1 MLGQTSLPDEKT
13 SHAWQVGIEQAAVS
27 QDAAS
32 PKSIRFL
39 WTSLGF
45 TTLMLVGVSCM
56 QKVAHATARS
66 HSLAELEQSQ
76 LNVQAPVF
84 MSVAGQAAFVPG
96 GGVPIQHPGAG
107 QNSALSPAMLHAHS
121 PAAPAGHRSFLP
133 ARVRGIDSDSRT
145 SGLRMAASGAG
156 GDGDF
161 QTALSQLAPIEELP
175 KLRDSYRELEQQMNI
190 AVKLDDFDSAVRY
203 RNEMQE
209 LRAKDPVFLA
219 KETRQAMWRAAKTG
233 DFAGA
238 AKQREHFRAL
248 KKYLPEYKLGGR
260 WLGRV
265 RNWDEKYAIP
275 EKGRVDIDLVYDG
288 DRLIALQSGL
298 AKMGENLFE
307 ANVGDVQDNPHNTI
321 VHNGKSYATYFE
333 GTGHIEGDAIP
344 GKLYLLADG
353 NLGFSFDAKAGDDGD
368 GKQLAVA
375 GGKYDPLAVVAGGDG
390 TGATAANVGKGPED
404 EGLRNKL
411 FVVFERS

>member
-1 MLGQTSLPDEKT
+1 
-13 SHAWQVGIEQAAVS
+13 
-27 QDAAS
+27 
-32 PKSIRFL
+32 
-39 WTSLGF
+39 
-45 TTLMLVGVSCM
+45 
-56 QKVAHATARS
+56 
-66 HSLAELEQSQ
+66 
-76 LNVQAPVF
+76 
-84 MSVAGQAAFVPG
+84 
-96 GGVPIQHPGAG
+96 
-107 QNSALSPAMLHAHS
+107 
-121 PAAPAGHRSFLP
+121 
-133 ARVRGIDSDSRT
+133 
-145 SGLRMAASGAG
+145 MAASGAG

-219 KETRQAMWRAAKTG
+219 KETRQAMWRAAKTD

-265 RNWDEKYAIP
+265 RNWDEKYAMP
-275 EKGRVDIDLVYDG
+275 ENGRVNIDLAYNMDTLMAFQS
-288 DRLIALQSGL
+288 DR
-298 AKMGENLFE
+298 AKFGEILFE
-307 ANVGDVQDNPHNTI
+307 AKVGDVKYNPHNTI
-321 VHNGKSYATYFE
+321 VHDGKSYATYFE
-333 GTGHIEGDAIP
+333 GTGRIEGDAIP
-344 GKLYLLADG
+344 GKLYLMADG

-368 GKQLAVA
+368 GKQLAGA
-375 GGKYDPLAVVAGGDG
+375 GGKYDPLAAVAGGDG

-404 EGLRNKL
+404 DGLRNKL
-411 FVVFERS
+411 FVVFDRSYLPAKRKM

>member
-1 MLGQTSLPDEKT
+1 MLGQTSLPDMKT
-13 SHAWQVGIEQAAVS
+13 SLAKAAVS

-32 PKSIRFL
+32 RKSIRFL

-45 TTLMLVGVSCM
+45 ATLMLVGVSCM

-66 HSLAELEQSQ
+66 HSFAELEQSH
-76 LNVQAPVF
+76 LNVQTPVS
-84 MSVAGQAAFVPG
+84 MSAAGHAAFVPG
-96 GGVPIQHPGAG
+96 GALPIQHRGAG
-107 QNSALSPAMLHAHS
+107 QNPAVSPAMLHVHS
-121 PAAPAGHRSFLP
+121 LAAPAGHRSFLP
-133 ARVRGIDSDSRT
+133 ARVRSVDPGSRT
-145 SGLRMAASGAG
+145 SGLRMAASGEG

-175 KLRDSYRELEQQMNI
+175 KLRDTYRELEQQMNI
-190 AVKLDDFDSAVRY
+190 AVETEDFDSAIRY

-209 LRAKDPVFLA
+209 LRAKDPAFLA
-219 KETRQAMWRAAKTG
+219 KETRQAMWRAAKTD

-248 KKYLPEYKLGGR
+248 REYLPEYKLGGR

-275 EKGRVDIDLVYDG
+275 EKGRFNIDLVYNG
-288 DRLIALQSGL
+288 DKLIAFQSGL
-298 AKMGENLFE
+298 NKFGEVLFE
-307 ANVGDVQDNPHNTI
+307 ADVGDVKDNPHNTI
-321 VHNGKSYATYFE
+321 VHGGKIYATYFE

-344 GKLYLLADG
+344 GKLYLMADG

-390 TGATAANVGKGPED
+390 TGATAANVEQGPED